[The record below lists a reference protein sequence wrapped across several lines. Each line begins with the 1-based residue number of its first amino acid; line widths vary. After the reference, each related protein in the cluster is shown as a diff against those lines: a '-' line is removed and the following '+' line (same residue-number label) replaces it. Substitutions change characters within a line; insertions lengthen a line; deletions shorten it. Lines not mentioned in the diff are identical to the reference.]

1 MLAAV
6 KRTRLKRVHLCFIKD
21 WQGAPW
27 ARPAHELKQ
36 WPAVNLLPSLY
47 PDVQVTIASLH
58 SILKATWSSSTA
70 SPSHPAQEEFRFFME
85 DAGSKLLVLPFK
97 GNAAAEGA
105 AAELGTPTASL
116 SVSSF
121 NGKLSPGRRGG
132 VGRAAVSWL
141 EYGGIIIIY
150 AVLRT
155 RLCSAVD
162 GLSCMVCEVNSVRSM

>member
-121 NGKLSPGRRGG
+121 NGKLSPGRRAGLDG
-132 VGRAAVSWL
+132 LRFRGSNMAHNHYLCSLTHAAV
-141 EYGGIIIIY
+141 
-150 AVLRT
+150 
-155 RLCSAVD
+155 
-162 GLSCMVCEVNSVRSM
+162 LSCRWAILHGM